1 LRNSRVLASLC
12 AFSGFLLVVTT
23 RGWRGLDQIPSDP
36 GYDYVGERVQT
47 GLSVIEFRP
56 YLYADQSTLASIAS
70 SLPLETRAM
79 FLTFASHLIWASCA
93 LVVYLALRRLMLHTI
108 TSLAGG
114 LLLVTTPWAAQS
126 AIGNYGNVRWP
137 ILVAATVVVAAE
149 ATNERPRVVPLT
161 LATVA
166 AALSNPLHPL
176 LLVPLLIGAG
186 RLASTHRKTF
196 AISALP
202 LMFGLTANLLNV
214 GAGGHSEKITSFWDG
229 AGLFWVSGQ
238 VLPSAIA
245 LTGLALSVRTIRVW
259 STHRLFAATLFVVV
273 LLIAGASYRLGGIAD
288 RYYVAPAALAAIGAL
303 VWLVDTRTRSANVA
317 KVLTIALAV
326 VLVVPITRWFF
337 VFPYLRSA
345 PSWSTQVDAAQ
356 DKCDRG
362 ETTSFEL
369 LTSNGESVTDPIP
382 CDDL

>member
-1 LRNSRVLASLC
+1 
-12 AFSGFLLVVTT
+12 
-23 RGWRGLDQIPSDP
+23 
-36 GYDYVGERVQT
+36 
-47 GLSVIEFRP
+47 
-56 YLYADQSTLASIAS
+56 
-70 SLPLETRAM
+70 
-79 FLTFASHLIWASCA
+79 
-93 LVVYLALRRLMLHTI
+93 
-108 TSLAGG
+108 
-114 LLLVTTPWAAQS
+114 
-126 AIGNYGNVRWP
+126 
-137 ILVAATVVVAAE
+137 
-149 ATNERPRVVPLT
+149 
-161 LATVA
+161 
-166 AALSNPLHPL
+166 
-176 LLVPLLIGAG
+176 
-186 RLASTHRKTF
+186 
-196 AISALP
+196 
-202 LMFGLTANLLNV
+202 
-214 GAGGHSEKITSFWDG
+214 
-229 AGLFWVSGQ
+229 SGQ

-345 PSWSTQVDAAQ
+345 PSWSTQVDAAR